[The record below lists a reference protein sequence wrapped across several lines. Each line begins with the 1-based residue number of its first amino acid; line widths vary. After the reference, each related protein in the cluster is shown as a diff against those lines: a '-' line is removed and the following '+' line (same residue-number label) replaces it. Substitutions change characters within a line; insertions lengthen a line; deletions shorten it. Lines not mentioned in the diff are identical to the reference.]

1 MRSNLIRYLCV
12 PMVLSSTLALR
23 DDTKTGAQMQDE
35 DAQVIK
41 MTAKKYEFSPSRVH
55 VKLGMK
61 VQLKIIAIDRDH
73 SFTIVRDP
81 VGDDSSPHPG
91 LVFTSNSGGDG
102 WKLNKGKERM
112 IEFVARVPGTY
123 NFNCSVVCGIHHGRM
138 KGELVVDP

>member
-91 LVFTSNSGGDG
+91 LVFTSNSDGDG